1 MNSSRFLLIS
11 FFSILVSSTTFAQQP
26 QPTPLDN
33 FRAAYKAAI
42 ADAIK
47 PLREQYLKDLDVLKN
62 QAIGADDLKMLGV
75 IDREIGALKSEVAA
89 AEKPV
94 GPSTVELEKAAKAAL
109 LGSAW
114 TWETRTKKPSIV
126 RFNEDGKFKHDYF
139 QGTYTL
145 GFHPTTVKMTY
156 GTYTAQISFDEKMTA
171 FVGMEKSPLG
181 SSQIKGSKQK

>member
-75 IDREIGALKSEVAA
+75 IDREIGALKWEVAA

-94 GPSTVELEKAAKAAL
+94 GPSTVELEKATWSKSWTQWAAPWL
-109 LGSAW
+109 ARRTRLEFNSGS
-114 TWETRTKKPSIV
+114 
-126 RFNEDGKFKHDYF
+126 
-139 QGTYTL
+139 
-145 GFHPTTVKMTY
+145 
-156 GTYTAQISFDEKMTA
+156 
-171 FVGMEKSPLG
+171 
-181 SSQIKGSKQK
+181 